1 MVIRRA
7 LPSSLLLALVLLLGQ
22 WLTLAH
28 AFEHPALA
36 QDAACQFCVHA
47 QGHEGALLKAVPS
60 SPVLAGTTEAPAA
73 ACISAPQQTA
83 PTAYDI
89 RGPPAQA

>member
-7 LPSSLLLALVLLLGQ
+7 LPCSLLLALVLLLGQ
-22 WLTLAH
+22 WLAVAH
-28 AFEHPALA
+28 AFEHPALV
-36 QDAACQFCVHA
+36 QDAACQLCVHA
-47 QGHEGALLKAVPS
+47 QSHAGALLKAAPS
-60 SPVLAGTTEAPAA
+60 SPALPGTTEAPVAS
-73 ACISAPQQTA
+73 CISAPQQTA